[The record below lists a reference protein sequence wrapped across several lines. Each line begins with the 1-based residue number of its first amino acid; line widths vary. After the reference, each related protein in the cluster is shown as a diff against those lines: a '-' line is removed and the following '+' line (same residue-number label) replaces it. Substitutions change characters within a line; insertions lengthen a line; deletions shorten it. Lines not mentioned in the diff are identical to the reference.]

1 MTNTVVTC
9 PGCGARNR
17 VPAAAAGLPR
27 CPQCKG
33 PLPWIASADDFSF
46 AEVADSSRVAVLLD
60 LWAPW
65 CGPCRQISPA
75 LEKIAGEMAGRLKLV
90 KINVDDNPQLAT
102 RFRAQSIPLLV
113 LLKDGKEADRR
124 VGALPPVALRSWLSG
139 AI

>member
-1 MTNTVVTC
+1 
-9 PGCGARNR
+9 
-17 VPAAAAGLPR
+17 
-27 CPQCKG
+27 
-33 PLPWIASADDFSF
+33 LPWIASADDFSF